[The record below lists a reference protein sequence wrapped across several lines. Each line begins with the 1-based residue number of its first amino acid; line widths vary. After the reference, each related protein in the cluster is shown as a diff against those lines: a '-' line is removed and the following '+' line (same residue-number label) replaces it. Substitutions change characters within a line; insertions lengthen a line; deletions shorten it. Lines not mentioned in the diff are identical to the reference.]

1 MWLSMQTT
9 AIVGREEE
17 LSSIRRFL
25 IELAA
30 GPSALVMSGEPGIG
44 KTVLWEIACEDARQ
58 PPGRVLSWRGV
69 EAEAML
75 AFAGLSEL
83 LAGVLDGVAPTL
95 AAPRRRALEV
105 ALLLAEPNGQ
115 APDAHAIGLAL
126 VDILG
131 ALCQTGPVLVALDD
145 VQWLDASSVAVLQVA
160 MRRLR
165 KQPVGVLMTLR
176 EEPHSRM
183 PFDLERSF
191 SRQRITRLSPSAL
204 GPGAL
209 KRLFSERLGIELSG
223 ADLALIHETSG
234 GNPFFALEVA
244 RHGARVERGSRFRVP
259 DSLSVL
265 LGERIERLP
274 DEVGEVAFTAAVAG
288 RPSVELIDA
297 VLGSADAVRNAL
309 DVAVREGVLVLE
321 GERVRFVHPLLAS
334 ICYQQAPAEK
344 RRAAHRLLAGT
355 VVDLEERARHLALA
369 AEGPDAVAAAELDA
383 AADHAAARGAPAAG
397 ADLSELAAALT
408 AGDDASGSRRRRLR
422 AANLHRLIGNLERA
436 VTLLEELLAEL
447 PSGLERADVLLE
459 LATTRKDDLPKMV
472 ALCDEALAAAAADD
486 ARCTR
491 ILAYRSWAYMFE
503 AEIDA
508 ALRDARAALRAAEHV
523 GDPTLVT
530 VAIAQVANVETRAAD
545 ITPGLLQR
553 GLEIE
558 DSLGIRLEY
567 NQSPRVALA
576 RRLIGTADLDR
587 ARAILEELES
597 EAATWGSEEL
607 RGVLLRSL
615 ARVDWLAGRWDAA
628 LERTALALEFWEQMQ
643 APHGV
648 ALTAPLRALLEVD
661 LGRVDEA
668 RASAE
673 RGVAISRELSDQ
685 EWEILS
691 LGALGRLELALG
703 NLTAAGKYMDELPA
717 RLFAL
722 GYHDPTAPVWADAVE
737 VLLGLGELQRAR
749 AYLDRH
755 EHYARRAG
763 NPLALAC
770 VARCRGLLAAA
781 EGDNDASSETLE
793 QAVMELQ
800 ALPYPLEY
808 GRALLCL
815 GSVYRKA
822 KRKGAARDALER
834 AEAIFKGLSARLWA
848 EKSAAELRRIS
859 GRRRGPESL
868 TETEERVAKLAANG
882 RSNKQIAAELLIS
895 VHTVGAHLSQVY
907 RKLGISSRSELRS
920 NLPRVVAAMESA
932 RGHD

>member
-1 MWLSMQTT
+1 MHAT
-9 AIVGREEE
+9 AIVGRDEE

-25 IELAA
+25 AELAA
-30 GPSALVMSGEPGIG
+30 GPAALVISGEPGIG
-44 KTVLWEIACEDARQ
+44 KTVLWEIAGEDARGR
-58 PPGRVLSWRGV
+58 PGRVLSWRGV

-83 LAGVLDGVAPTL
+83 LTGVLDGVAPTL
-95 AAPRRRALEV
+95 AGPRRRALEV

-115 APDAHAIGLAL
+115 APDTHAIGLAL
-126 VDILG
+126 MDVLG

-165 KQPVGVLMTLR
+165 EQPVGFLMTLR
-176 EEPHSRM
+176 EEPRSQM

-191 SRQRITRLSPSAL
+191 SGQRITRLSPSAI

-209 KRLFSERLGIELSG
+209 KRLFRERLGLELSG
-223 ADLALIHETSG
+223 ADLALIHEASG
-234 GNPFFALEVA
+234 GNPFFALELA
-244 RHGARVERGSRFRVP
+244 SYGARVGRDLRFRVP

-265 LGERIERLP
+265 LGERLERLP
-274 DEVGEVAFTAAVAG
+274 REIGEVVFTAAVAG
-288 RPSVELIDA
+288 RPPVELIAA
-297 VLGSADAVRNAL
+297 VLGSADAVRDAL

-321 GERVRFVHPLLAS
+321 GDRVRFVHPLLAS
-334 ICYQQAPAEK
+334 ICYQQAPAER
-344 RRAAHRLLAGT
+344 RRAAHRLLAGA
-355 VVDLEERARHLALA
+355 VVDVEERARHLALA
-369 AEGPDAVAAAELDA
+369 AEGPDAIAAGELDA
-383 AADHAAARGAPAAG
+383 AADHAAARGATAAG
-397 ADLSELAAALT
+397 ADLWELAAALT
-408 AGDDASGSRRRRLR
+408 AGDDAAKSRRRRLR
-422 AANLHRLIGNLERA
+422 AANLHRLVGNLERA
-436 VTLLEELLAEL
+436 VTLLEELRAEV
-447 PSGLERADVLLE
+447 PSGVERADVLLE
-459 LATTRKDDLPKMV
+459 LATTRRDDLPKMV
-472 ALCDEALAAAAADD
+472 ALCDEALTAAAEDD

-503 AEIDA
+503 AQIDA

-523 GDPTLVT
+523 ADPTLLT
-530 VAIAQVANVETRAAD
+530 VAIAQLANVETRAAD
-545 ITPGLLQR
+545 ITPGMLER

-576 RRLIGTADLDR
+576 RRLIGTAELDR

-607 RGVLLRSL
+607 RGVVLRSL
-615 ARVDWLAGRWDAA
+615 GRVDWLAGRWDAA

-661 LGRVDEA
+661 LGRVEEA

-673 RGVAISRELSDQ
+673 RGAAISRELSDQ

-703 NLTAAGKYMDELPA
+703 DLNAAGKYMAELPS

-737 VLLGLGELQRAR
+737 VLLGLGELERAR
-749 AYLDRH
+749 AYLDLH
-755 EHYARRAG
+755 ETYARRAG
-763 NPLALAC
+763 NPLALGC
-770 VARCRGLLAAA
+770 VARGRGLLAAV
-781 EGDNDASSETLE
+781 EGDNDASFEALE
-793 QAVMELQ
+793 HAVTDLE

-815 GSVYRKA
+815 GSVYRKG

-834 AEAIFKGLSARLWA
+834 SDAILNGLGARLWA
-848 EKSAAELRRIS
+848 EKPAAELRRIS
-859 GRRRGPESL
+859 GRRRGSASL
-868 TETEERVAKLAANG
+868 TETEQRVAELAASG
-882 RSNKQIAAELLIS
+882 VR
-895 VHTVGAHLSQVY
+895 T
-907 RKLGISSRSELRS
+907 SRSPRS
-920 NLPRVVAAMESA
+920 F
-932 RGHD
+932 